1 MSGPN
6 LALTDANAAGCVARP
21 GGAEAGIVPVEAK
34 DVCDAAALIG
44 AEAKAGIG
52 SEDIAAATAAAE
64 GGSACACVVC
74 AKGEG
79 DGKNLCGVVATDG
92 EGGRRSGI
100 SGTAGENFNRSLRPT
115 GCPSSALLPLLLR
128 IIIPCPPSP
137 TPDPPPAA
145 VAVDAD
151 IPGLPKPIGL
161 GTANAT
167 VFFGVGGLAGPCC

>member
-1 MSGPN
+1 MGGPN

-44 AEAKAGIG
+44 AEAKVG

-100 SGTAGENFNRSLRPT
+100 SGTAGENFFCFLF
-115 GCPSSALLPLLLR
+115 L
-128 IIIPCPPSP
+128 
-137 TPDPPPAA
+137 
-145 VAVDAD
+145 
-151 IPGLPKPIGL
+151 
-161 GTANAT
+161 
-167 VFFGVGGLAGPCC
+167 FFLESKRG